1 MPRTPLVPFDW
12 GAAPHPSPQKREKAL
27 AWNPSKS
34 TFRASPAPRGHRPP
48 SGGKFELLQPRA
60 RRKGVLWAPLDEL
73 RAPVLLSTN
82 ELLWLPRSPDPRPA
96 MGRAEKATRTSPV
109 SEQVRSRCFCAH
121 FFHSN
126 RAIALLMPKIRLPQ
140 AAEGLLIPSCLFGPG
155 RAETKR
161 PSFLPFHPSSSTRS
175 AATAGRGRARAGGAA
190 VIGAA
195 AGRRRGNSRGSSS
208 RGSSRTGAADW
219 NTDWAVEQQPDWGS
233 RLEHRLEQHPAHRA
247 ASFT

>member
-1 MPRTPLVPFDW
+1 MRARCPIS
-12 GAAPHPSPQKREKAL
+12 AHEKREKAL

-121 FFHSN
+121 FLHSN
-126 RAIALLMPKIRLPQ
+126 RAVALLMPKIRLPQ
-140 AAEGLLIPSCLFGPG
+140 AAEGLLIPSCLFAPR

-161 PSFLPFHPSSSTRS
+161 QKPRS
-175 AATAGRGRARAGGAA
+175 AAVLGHCCLFAL
-190 VIGAA
+190 
-195 AGRRRGNSRGSSS
+195 
-208 RGSSRTGAADW
+208 
-219 NTDWAVEQQPDWGS
+219 
-233 RLEHRLEQHPAHRA
+233 RLPLPAHQQHQISSKCREEQREQGGRQ
-247 ASFT
+247 

>member
-1 MPRTPLVPFDW
+1 M
-12 GAAPHPSPQKREKAL
+12 
-27 AWNPSKS
+27 
-34 TFRASPAPRGHRPP
+34 
-48 SGGKFELLQPRA
+48 LQPRA

-121 FFHSN
+121 FLHSN
-126 RAIALLMPKIRLPQ
+126 RAVALLMPKIRLPQ
-140 AAEGLLIPSCLFGPG
+140 AAEGLLIPSCLFGLG

-161 PSFLPFHPSSSTRS
+161 PSFLSLRPFCLLPFLPSSSTRS

-195 AGRRRGNSRGSSS
+195 AGRRRGSSSRGSSS
-208 RGSSRTGAADW
+208 RGSS
-219 NTDWAVEQQPDWGS
+219 S
-233 RLEHRLEQHPAHRA
+233 SSHPAN
-247 ASFT
+247 

>member
-1 MPRTPLVPFDW
+1 MH
-12 GAAPHPSPQKREKAL
+12 GALHGAPSQPMRSEKTYPSGTLP
-27 AWNPSKS
+27 KS
-34 TFRASPAPRGHRPP
+34 AFRASPAPRGHRPP

-121 FFHSN
+121 FLHSN
-126 RAIALLMPKIRLPQ
+126 RAVALLMPKIRLPQ

-161 PSFLPFHPSSSTRS
+161 PSFLSLRPFCLFALPSQQQHQISSNCRE
-175 AATAGRGRARAGGAA
+175 AEREQGE
-190 VIGAA
+190 
-195 AGRRRGNSRGSSS
+195 RR
-208 RGSSRTGAADW
+208 
-219 NTDWAVEQQPDWGS
+219 
-233 RLEHRLEQHPAHRA
+233 
-247 ASFT
+247 

>member
-1 MPRTPLVPFDW
+1 MRGLPPIS
-12 GAAPHPSPQKREKAL
+12 AHEKREKVPL
-27 AWNPSKS
+27 WNPSKS

-121 FFHSN
+121 FLHSN
-126 RAIALLMPKIRLPQ
+126 RAVALLMPKIRLPQ

-155 RAETKR
+155 RAETNR
-161 PSFLPFHPSSSTRS
+161 PSFLSLRPFCLFALPSQQQHQISSNCRQRQS
-175 AATAGRGRARAGGAA
+175 E
-190 VIGAA
+190 
-195 AGRRRGNSRGSSS
+195 SRGSSGDRS
-208 RGSSRTGAADW
+208 
-219 NTDWAVEQQPDWGS
+219 GS
-233 RLEHRLEQHPAHRA
+233 RKKERQQQGQQQQGQHRHRVV
-247 ASFT
+247 STC